1 MVRRLTFIP
10 VLLLTIVLVSANLA
24 QLITSSP
31 PDARDALARVV
42 TDCCTSL
49 TSCHDLFMDHRI
61 DLCNASG
68 DERRDAVLHH
78 LLNGLC
84 VLHPDVPSCKS
95 FARGLATI
103 MHLSYDICSLL
114 LSAYK
119 SKCITLSTFGS
130 CCSTIGL
137 KPCGTNRGRDLSHKL
152 QQRLTRWGPLR
163 DCENAI
169 DMISLI
175 ESKSFG
181 SGSLLEV
188 ASLHGIPFDTNIS
201 EKDTLRDA
209 IVHHLV
215 AGKCKTSNA
224 ALCISVCSVLL
235 TSAVSCTSYGLAPL
249 VLNAFITLA
258 TKTTLR
264 RVLQYI
270 GIPHSSTDSIS
281 ILRSLLVQH
290 RDATTRADTEPSLPM
305 RGDQRSC
312 SSNESGPNLNDV
324 ATAWPQRVSHVD
336 KSRIIHDFR
345 TATSSQALKTVTC
358 ASCAEN
364 VRSTVASSCLVS
376 DLNLD
381 ALRYTPHTPSDQPNA
396 APPLPYTEGPLAGTL
411 VDPSG
416 VHRDKDDTLY
426 LSLCPPCRNALSR
439 GKLPRFALANLNVI
453 GPVPPELQSLTL
465 VEELIISR
473 CRAKMCVVKL
483 QDHNDDVELPTVQRG
498 MKGHIIVFPQH
509 PENISNVM
517 PAPIHDIISP
527 ICVLLCS
534 STVPTPQW
542 LKEKARPLIVRREV
556 VLKALSWLRV
566 HNPLYHEI
574 VIDPQRISML
584 PENDILDYHIE
595 QIEVSSAARTVVS
608 RYDLSNGHP
617 TGPPPDS
624 SVTFESVLVT
634 DVDVNAPS
642 HQLKAA
648 ALRHAKRGGSFI
660 QVPHD
665 PNPVNE
671 FFNPV
676 MFPML
681 YPTLFP
687 YGIGGFED
695 RRRLVPIGFEN
706 HVKHMLSL
714 SDRRFQEHYSF
725 MFVAFNV
732 IQRRKLL
739 LHTSLRVNRRN
750 FHGWAQRFADV
761 SADTMQGLAER
772 ASSGSLPAATTEDEK
787 RALELLRE
795 VKLISANIPGSAA
808 SRLTMRNEIRA
819 NILSL
824 GVPSFYVTVNP
835 ADVYN
840 PMVRFLAGNDIDIDN
855 LLSHEIPTYWEQ
867 AKTVARNPCIAAE
880 FFHVFVT
887 AFISAILG
895 YDPKQRSVTP
905 GILGVTKAYYGCV
918 EAQGRGS
925 LHCHMVVW
933 VLGGMTSDQIRE
945 RAIADEGW
953 RDRLIEFL
961 DDTVCNVIPADPEP
975 SMVIQSSEHHPCAV
989 RGIDMSADPSAED
1002 TLKFLMKD
1010 LRNVVSE
1017 SQRHSHTKTCYKY
1030 SGSGEKSCRFNLDED
1045 NVTPTTLFNEE
1056 SGSLVMRHLDGM
1068 VNNYNP
1074 SISLATRCNGD
1085 IKFMASGDAAKS
1097 VLFYITDYITKTQLK
1112 SHISFSALEVAL
1124 KKLQAVEIDDPDL
1137 RAKRMLQKCVYS
1149 IISHQELSGQQVVAY
1164 LKGYGDHYSSNKY
1177 RNLYWTAFEKSVD
1190 AEASSPECYPLH
1202 RDNTFDQANAPS
1214 SSPECDPV
1222 HTPPCDNEQ
1231 DEEDLTMSSGG
1242 HSSDGEDGD
1251 EDVTIAPTR
1260 DGNVVQCSTQVQDY
1274 RFRSPALSHL
1284 SVWHFVCQVD
1294 KVSNL
1299 FHTNDTVA
1307 DDIHSQSPSDSNSGI
1322 DNDESRDD
1330 DNGGD
1335 SLNEDVYRDVED
1347 HHRTSRG
1354 RKSRTFPLHPQHAQ
1368 SHRKAQRVRNNPST
1382 YFVPVPIGPALPRR
1396 DRPELYP
1403 KYCRLMLILF
1413 KPWRVAEDLRTP
1425 GQSWAQAFEEFLEM
1439 SDNSIKAIL
1448 DNMQVLHECRDA
1460 KDTEDRR
1467 RRDARRENAQP
1478 RWSERNGVEQFAG
1491 ETTEDDLL
1499 DHIDAVVNYASERNS
1514 RTTADV
1520 VECLDELDQ
1529 SGIFSS
1535 ARGPQSQSPNRE
1547 DAENAENALFLP
1559 PDLPLEDMWRTTYDN
1574 RRSMWKQKL
1583 CEPAEPSVISGQP
1596 QNIPT
1601 VSNLDKIHAPSVG
1614 VIELQLPPPPEN
1626 INELI
1631 GKWTLNTEQAR
1642 AFSLIASHSRQ
1653 TRSPE
1658 PMRMYLGGPG
1668 GTGKSRVIAALTDY
1682 FAQRGESRRLR
1693 LASFTGIA
1701 AKNINGTTLHTAL
1714 ALSLSQKTGKRGNAK
1729 TKADLIAMWMGVDY
1743 LFIDEVSMIGC
1754 ALLLQIHE
1762 ALVDARGCTE
1772 PFGGISLIFAGD
1784 FAQLPPVNQV
1794 KLFSRATSAKESTVF
1809 GLLLW
1814 RSVTTV
1820 VMLTEQ
1826 MRQAGPE
1833 NTPFVEML
1841 SRLRDGR
1848 CTLADYDL
1856 LNTRLL
1862 RNVIDD
1868 EHKYLWHDAPMIVYS
1883 NAIKDAI
1890 NLHAT
1895 LAFARRTGQCV
1906 HWYHSIDTYKGKPIK
1921 DSAIIDLLD
1930 TLPSNKTGGRIGA
1943 LPLVLGMP
1951 VVITEN
1957 FDVMGGI
1964 VNGSKGTLRK
1974 VRYRVGDDEKRYL
1987 TSCIVE
1993 LPDLTTDPLPN
2004 LPPRFAAVLP
2014 DEVEMKPFRHPN
2026 SGRTCTLRRFQV
2038 PLEAAFAITAH
2049 KSQGQTMDRVVV
2061 DLNSCIGTEAAY
2073 VMISR
2078 CVSLDGLSILRPF
2091 PISKITTHR
2100 SQEARD
2106 EFKRLDL
2113 LRAQTTAALCG
2124 EPPGG
2129 EEAHHE
2135 DLISDISSLL
2145 SSENNVEA
2153 AKELL
2158 DTIWRCSPSN
2168 NNGNC
2173 VFLPLLVQLD

>member
-1 MVRRLTFIP
+1 MDHQIDLC
-10 VLLLTIVLVSANLA
+10 
-24 QLITSSP
+24 
-31 PDARDALARVV
+31 DASDDDQRDAL
-42 TDCCTSL
+42 
-49 TSCHDLFMDHRI
+49 
-61 DLCNASG
+61 
-68 DERRDAVLHH
+68 LHH

-84 VLHPDVPSCKS
+84 ILHPDVPSCKS
-95 FARGLATI
+95 FARGLATTV
-103 MHLSYDICSLL
+103 HLSYDICSLL

-119 SKCITLSTFGS
+119 SKCITLSMFSS
-130 CCSTIGL
+130 CCSAIGL
-137 KPCGTNRGRDLSHKL
+137 KSCGTNRGRDLSHKL

-169 DMISLI
+169 DMISHI
-175 ESKSFG
+175 ESRSFG

-188 ASLHGIPFDTNIS
+188 ASLHGISFDTNMS
-201 EKDTLRDA
+201 EKDIVRDA

-215 AGKCKTSNA
+215 AGECQTSNA
-224 ALCISVCSVLL
+224 ALCISVRSVLL
-235 TSAVSCTSYGLAPL
+235 TSTGSGAVCDLTPFVLDAVINLAAK
-249 VLNAFITLA
+249 N
-258 TKTTLR
+258 TLR
-264 RVLQYI
+264 RVLHCI
-270 GIPHSSTDSIS
+270 GIPHASTDTIS
-281 ILRSLLVQH
+281 VLRSLLAQH
-290 RDATTRADTEPSLPM
+290 RDASDTNLPLPA
-305 RGDQRSC
+305 QRDSR
-312 SSNESGPNLNDV
+312 SYSTDDSGPTLNDT
-324 ATAWPQRVSHVD
+324 ASAWPQRVPHAD
-336 KSRIIHDFR
+336 KSRIVRDFR

-364 VRSTVASSCLVS
+364 VRSTVASSQPVS

-381 ALRYTPHTPSDQPNA
+381 ALRYTPHTPSDLPNA
-396 APPLPYTEGPLAGTL
+396 APPLPYTEGPLAGIL

-416 VHRDKDDTLY
+416 VHHDRDNTLR

-439 GKLPRFALANLNVI
+439 SKLPRFALANLNVI

-483 QDHNDDVELPTVQRG
+483 QDHNDDVDLPTVQRG

-509 PENISNVM
+509 PENLPTIM
-517 PAPIHDIISP
+517 PAPLHDIISP
-527 ICVLLCS
+527 ICILLCS

-542 LKEKARPLIVRREV
+542 LKEKARPLVVRREV
-556 VLKALSWLRV
+556 VLKALSWLRA
-566 HNPLYHEI
+566 HNPLYRDV
-574 VIDPQRISML
+574 VINPQRISML
-584 PENDILDYHIE
+584 PENDVLNYHIE

-608 RYDLSNGHP
+608 RYDLSDGHP

-634 DVDVNAPS
+634 DVDANAPS

-648 ALRHAKRGGSFI
+648 ALRHVKRGGSFI

-695 RRRLVPIGFEN
+695 RRRLVPISFDN
-706 HVKHMLSL
+706 HVKHMMSL
-714 SDRRFQEHYSF
+714 ADRRFQEHYSF

-750 FHGWAQRFADV
+750 FHGWAQRFTDI

-772 ASSGSLPAATTEDEK
+772 TSSGSLPTATTEDEQ
-787 RALELLRE
+787 RALELLKE

-867 AKTVARNPCIAAE
+867 AKIVAQNPCIAAE
-880 FFHVFVT
+880 FFHVFVS

-933 VLGGMTSDQIRE
+933 VHGGMTSDQIRE
-945 RAIADEGW
+945 RAMADEGW
-953 RDRLIEFL
+953 KDRLIEFL
-961 DDTVCNVIPADPEP
+961 DDTVCNVIPADPDP

-1002 TLKFLMKD
+1002 TLKALLKD
-1010 LRNVVSE
+1010 LRNVVLE

-1030 SGSGEKSCRFNLDED
+1030 SSSREKSCRFNLDEN
-1045 NVTPTTLFNEE
+1045 NVTPATLFNEE
-1056 SGSLVMRHLDGM
+1056 TGSLVMRHLDGM

-1124 KKLQAVEIDDPDL
+1124 KKLQAVDIDDPDL

-1164 LKGYGDHYSSNKY
+1164 LKGYGDHYSSHKY
-1177 RNLYWTAFEKSVD
+1177 RNLYWTAFEKSVNV
-1190 AEASSPECYPLH
+1190 EAPSPECYHLH
-1202 RDNTFDQANAPS
+1202 RGDTCEQADAS
-1214 SSPECDPV
+1214 SSSQERDSV
-1222 HTPPCDNEQ
+1222 HTPLGDNEQ
-1231 DEEDLTMSSGG
+1231 DGGELMVSSGG
-1242 HSSDGEDGD
+1242 NESDNDVDED

-1274 RFRSPALSHL
+1274 RFRSPALAHL
-1284 SVWHFVCQVD
+1284 SVWHFVRQVD
-1294 KVSNL
+1294 KVSSP
-1299 FHTNDTVA
+1299 FRTNNTTA
-1307 DDIHSQSPSDSNSGI
+1307 NDIHSRGSSGG
-1322 DNDESRDD
+1322 DD
-1330 DNGGD
+1330 DASDDKSCDDDDGS
-1335 SLNEDVYRDVED
+1335 SLDEEAHQDVDDEC
-1347 HHRTSRG
+1347 RTKRG
-1354 RKSRTFPLHPQHAQ
+1354 RKSHTFPLHPQHAQ
-1368 SHRKAQRVRNNPST
+1368 SRTKAQRVRSDPSMC
-1382 YFVPVPIGPALPRR
+1382 FIPVPIGPALPRR
-1396 DRPELYP
+1396 DRTELYP

-1413 KPWRVAEDLRTP
+1413 KPWRVAGDLRSP
-1425 GQSWAQAFEEFLEM
+1425 GQSWVDAFEEFLETC
-1439 SDNSIKAIL
+1439 DNSIKGVL
-1448 DNMQVLHECRDA
+1448 NNMQVLHECRDA

-1467 RRDARRENAQP
+1467 RRDARRENVQP

-1491 ETTEDDLL
+1491 DTTEDDLL
-1499 DHIDAVVNYASERNS
+1499 DHIDSVINYASERNS
-1514 RTTADV
+1514 RVNADV
-1520 VECLDELDQ
+1520 LECLGELDQ
-1529 SGIFSS
+1529 SGIFSTAGS
-1535 ARGPQSQSPNRE
+1535 PQSQSSNRS
-1547 DAENAENALFLP
+1547 DAESDLLLP

-1574 RRSMWKQKL
+1574 RRSMWKRRL
-1583 CEPAEPSVISGQP
+1583 CEPPETSIVSGQP
-1596 QNIPT
+1596 QNNPA
-1601 VSNLDKIHAPSVG
+1601 VSNLEAIHTPSIRD
-1614 VIELQLPPPPEN
+1614 IELQPPPPPAN
-1626 INELI
+1626 VSELI
-1631 GKWTLNTEQAR
+1631 VKWTLNTEQAR
-1642 AFSLIASHSRQ
+1642 AFSLIASHSQQ

-1658 PMRMYLGGPG
+1658 PMRMYICGPG

-1714 ALSLSQKTGKRGNAK
+1714 ALNLSQKTGKRGNGK

-1754 ALLLQIHE
+1754 GLLLQIHE
-1762 ALVDARGCTE
+1762 ALVDAKGCTD
-1772 PFGGISLIFAGD
+1772 PFGGISVIFAGD
-1784 FAQLPPVNQV
+1784 FAQLPPVNQT
-1794 KLFSRATSAKESTVF
+1794 KLFSRAKSAKESTVF

-1820 VMLTEQ
+1820 VVLTEQ

-1833 NTPFVEML
+1833 NVPFVEML

-1868 EHKYLWHDAPMIVYS
+1868 EHKGLWYDAPMIVYS

-1890 NLHAT
+1890 NLQAT
-1895 LAFARRTGQCV
+1895 LAFAQRTGQRV
-1906 HWYHSIDTYKGKPIK
+1906 NWYHSVDTYRGKPIE
-1921 DSAIIDLLD
+1921 DDAIIDLLD

-1964 VNGSKGTLRK
+1964 VNGSKGILRK
-1974 VRYRVGDDEKRYL
+1974 VRYRVGNDGKRYL
-1987 TSCIVE
+1987 TSCVVE
-1993 LPDLTTDPLPN
+1993 LPDLTADPLPN
-2004 LPPRFAAVLP
+2004 LPPGFVAVLP
-2014 DEVEMKPFRHPN
+2014 NEAEMKSFRHPN
-2026 SGRTCTLRRFQV
+2026 SGRTLTLHRYQV

-2049 KSQGQTMDRVVV
+2049 KSQGQTMDRVIV

-2073 VMISR
+2073 VMVSR
-2078 CVSLDGLSILRPF
+2078 CTSLDGLSVLRPF

-2106 EFKRLDL
+2106 EFSRLDL
-2113 LRAQTTAALCG
+2113 LRAQTTAASRG
-2124 EPPGG
+2124 EPPGRG
-2129 EEAHHE
+2129 EAHHE
-2135 DLISDISSLL
+2135 VLISDISSLL
-2145 SSENNVEA
+2145 SSENNVQA

-2158 DTIWRCSPSN
+2158 DTIWRGSPS
-2168 NNGNC
+2168 NGNC
-2173 VFLPLLVQLD
+2173 VFVPLLGQLY